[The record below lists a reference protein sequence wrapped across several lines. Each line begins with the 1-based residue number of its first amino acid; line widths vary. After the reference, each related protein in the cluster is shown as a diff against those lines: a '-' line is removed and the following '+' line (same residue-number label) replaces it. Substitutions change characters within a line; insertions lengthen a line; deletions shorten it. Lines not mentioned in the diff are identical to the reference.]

1 MTAYSAALRSFELT
15 HLRVE
20 DLDHQRMLIR
30 VRSSGRKHDG
40 QNPRFV
46 PYSPTLA
53 KQLGLYLAE
62 HDSPWL
68 FPGHSKERPLTH
80 GAARNICVHAAHLAR
95 LSKTVT
101 ISVLR
106 HSAATHWLEW
116 GVDIRTLQKVLG
128 HGRLSTTMRYTQL
141 TYNKQPH
148 VHPLDLLPRS
158 HVLEND
164 Q

>member
-1 MTAYSAALRSFELT
+1 MSECGFAF
-15 HLRVE
+15 
-20 DLDHQRMLIR
+20 DHR
-30 VRSSGRKHDG
+30 GRKHDG

-53 KQLGLYLAE
+53 EQMAPYLAE

-68 FPGHSKERPLTH
+68 FPGSSKERPLTH

-141 TYNKQPH
+141 TYAQQPNRQQPDA
-148 VHPLDLLPRS
+148 VQPPAMLASLVQPLDLLPRS
-158 HVLEND
+158 RGEKP
-164 Q
+164 